1 MLCRHRL
8 DRKDGDGMTYASAIA
23 DMKIKVGAAKTSVA
37 NAIASLYS
45 VDSATPEQATAINA
59 FLQLLNNA
67 SAILVRL
74 EATTTPTD
82 S

>member
-1 MLCRHRL
+1 
-8 DRKDGDGMTYASAIA
+8 MTYASAIA
-23 DMKIKVGAAKTSVA
+23 DMKQNVGAAKTSVA
-37 NAIASLYS
+37 TAIASLYS
-45 VDSATPEQATAINA
+45 VDSATPAQATELNA

-74 EATTTPTD
+74 GATPTPTA

>member
-1 MLCRHRL
+1 
-8 DRKDGDGMTYASAIA
+8 MTYASAIA
-23 DMKIKVGAAKTSVA
+23 DMKLKVGAAKTSVA

-45 VDSATPEQATAINA
+45 VDSATPAQATELNG
-59 FLQLLNNA
+59 FLQQLNNA

-74 EATTTPTD
+74 EATPTPTT

>member
-1 MLCRHRL
+1 
-8 DRKDGDGMTYASAIA
+8 MTYASAIA

-37 NAIASLYS
+37 NTIASLYS

-59 FLQLLNNA
+59 FLQQLNNA

-74 EATTTPTD
+74 EATPTPTA

>member
-1 MLCRHRL
+1 
-8 DRKDGDGMTYASAIA
+8 MTYASAIA

-45 VDSATPEQATAINA
+45 VDSATPAQATELNG
-59 FLQLLNNA
+59 FLQQLNNA

-74 EATTTPTD
+74 EATPTPTV

>member
-1 MLCRHRL
+1 
-8 DRKDGDGMTYASAIA
+8 MTYASAIA
-23 DMKIKVGAAKTSVA
+23 DMKLKVGAAKTSVA

-59 FLQLLNNA
+59 FLQQLNNA

-74 EATTTPTD
+74 EATPT
-82 S
+82 STVS

>member
-1 MLCRHRL
+1 
-8 DRKDGDGMTYASAIA
+8 MTYASAIA

-37 NAIASLYS
+37 TAIASLYS

-59 FLQLLNNA
+59 FLQQLNNA

-74 EATTTPTD
+74 EATPTPTV

>member
-1 MLCRHRL
+1 
-8 DRKDGDGMTYASAIA
+8 MTYASAIA
-23 DMKIKVGAAKTSVA
+23 DMKLKVGAAKTSVA

-45 VDSATPEQATAINA
+45 VDSATPAQATELNGL
-59 FLQLLNNA
+59 LQQLTTA

-74 EATTTPTD
+74 GATPTPTT

>member
-1 MLCRHRL
+1 
-8 DRKDGDGMTYASAIA
+8 MTYASAIA

-45 VDSATPEQATAINA
+45 VDSATPAQATELNG
-59 FLQLLNNA
+59 FLQQLNNA

-74 EATTTPTD
+74 EATTTPTV

>member
-1 MLCRHRL
+1 
-8 DRKDGDGMTYASAIA
+8 MTYANAIA

-37 NAIASLYS
+37 TAIASLYS
-45 VDSATPEQATAINA
+45 VDSATPAQATELNG
-59 FLQLLNNA
+59 FLQQLNNA

-74 EATTTPTD
+74 GATPTPTV